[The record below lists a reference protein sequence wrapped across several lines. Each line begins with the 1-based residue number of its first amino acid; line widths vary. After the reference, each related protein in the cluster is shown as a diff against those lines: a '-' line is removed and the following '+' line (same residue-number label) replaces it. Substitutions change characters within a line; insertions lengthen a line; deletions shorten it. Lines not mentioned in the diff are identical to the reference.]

1 MLSMH
6 ESRAQYV
13 MCGRPK
19 INLALTTSR
28 LSSVNSANVHG
39 NQGMYMIEG
48 QRNDGRFT

>member
-1 MLSMH
+1 MH
-6 ESRAQYV
+6 ESRTQYV

-39 NQGMYMIEG
+39 NVYDREG